1 MPNYET
7 MKFDNMENE
16 RTKEVR
22 EIICTVY
29 NALRVKGYNPVS
41 QIVGYILSGDPTY
54 ITNYNNARSI
64 INRVERDEILE
75 EFVKN
80 YPLEFKYFDDVV
92 ADLLGIDEYLR

>member
-75 EFVKN
+75 ELVKN
-80 YPLEFKYFDDVV
+80 YLKE
-92 ADLLGIDEYLR
+92 L